1 MLLAYRRTVV
11 TRFSKQE
18 VSMFNVAA
26 NSEIGRKLAA
36 IVCTIVFSATCVVGA
51 VGPAT
56 AGSQAVVSAARLSA

>member
-1 MLLAYRRTVV
+1 
-11 TRFSKQE
+11 
-18 VSMFNVAA
+18 MFNVAA
-26 NSEIGRKLAA
+26 NSEIGRKFAA